1 MSTKKAKA
9 IKNDIWQRS
18 VEAMGENPVP
28 GSLPNKWDR
37 LTEARKAKGLSQR
50 ELAEMI
56 GVTQTT
62 LSHWEGGDELPAS
75 AIPFLKM
82 SLALDVPLD
91 WLFYNHLVVG
101 SNSEDGKR
109 TMTKAAEILSR
120 LYIKK

>member
-1 MSTKKAKA
+1 MKIPQTTLKK
-9 IKNDIWQRS
+9 
-18 VEAMGENPVP
+18 
-28 GSLPNKWDR
+28 
-37 LTEARKAKGLSQR
+37 
-50 ELAEMI
+50 LAEMI

-101 SNSEDGKR
+101 SISEDEKR
-109 TMTKAAEILSR
+109 TMAKAAEILSR

>member
-1 MSTKKAKA
+1 MSKQAA
-9 IKNDIWQRS
+9 IENDVWQRS
-18 VEAMGENPVP
+18 TDAMGENPIP
-28 GSLPNKWDR
+28 GAMPNKWDR

-50 ELAEMI
+50 ELAGII

-62 LSHWEGGDELPAS
+62 LSHWEGGDELLAS

-109 TMTKAAEILSR
+109 TMAKAAEILSR